1 VLATVSGGDLGLLLN
16 TGSAIIGII
25 GRRSIV
31 VDAVGTVGGLA
42 VVSTEGGTIDPSH
55 CRSRNARAERNL
67 RVSVMIK
74 PRVNSRKVSMLLT
87 VKVSGTIF
95 PSRRTVKVTKS
106 LRGSD

>member
-16 TGSAIIGII
+16 TGSAVVVVIGS
-25 GRRSIV
+25 RSIV
-31 VDAVGTVGGLA
+31 VDAVCTVGSLA
-42 VVSTEGGTIDPSH
+42 VVSTEGGTISPSH

-67 RVSVMIK
+67 RVLVMIK
-74 PRVNSRKVSMLLT
+74 PQVKSRKVSMLLT

-95 PSRRTVKVTKS
+95 PSRRTVNVTKS